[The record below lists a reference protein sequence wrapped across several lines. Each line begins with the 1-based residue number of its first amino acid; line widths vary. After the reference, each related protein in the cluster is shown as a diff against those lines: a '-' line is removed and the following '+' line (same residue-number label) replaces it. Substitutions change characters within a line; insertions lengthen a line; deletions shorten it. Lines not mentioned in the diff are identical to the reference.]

1 MSTIDQIFAG
11 PYGPII
17 IFLLRIVDVSL
28 AIVRTLLVV
37 RNVKLVVPLIAVVET
52 LVWIFAVGN
61 AIRNLSSVW
70 HLMGYATGFAVGNLV
85 GMWIEEK
92 LAFGYATVRIIT
104 RGGDGRVATALRA
117 RGFGVSEFV
126 GRGREGEIELL
137 FSVVRRRDVKGV
149 RQHVSQLDPDAFLM
163 IEEPR
168 AIERGWLFQKR
179 RK

>member
-1 MSTIDQIFAG
+1 MTTLDQIFAG
-11 PYGPII
+11 PWGPLI
-17 IFLLRIVDVSL
+17 IFSLRIVDVSL

-37 RNVKLVVPLIAVVET
+37 RNVKLIVPLIAVVET

-70 HLMGYATGFAVGNLV
+70 HLLGYATGFAMGNVV

-92 LAFGYATVRIIT
+92 LAFGYATVQIIT
-104 RGGDGRVATALRA
+104 RNSEGKVAAALREH
-117 RGFGVSEFV
+117 GFGVSEFF
-126 GRGREGEIELL
+126 GRGREGEIELI
-137 FSVVRRRDVKGV
+137 FSVVRRRDVRSV
-149 RQHVSQLDPDAFLM
+149 HDHVAQLDPDAFVM

-168 AIERGWLFQKR
+168 SIHRGWLFQRR